1 MFSTTLIKKAQPLVR
16 ALCRFLLGGI
26 MKKLAAFGGKV
37 VIGLAICVLVTTG
50 LKIALNF
57 TVAKASQAKEKVLDV
72 LPKKEVAQRA
82 LTLDESIAKASRSNG
97 IDPLILHVISEKE
110 SAGGNTRA
118 LYRFEPHLFSRL
130 RGEKS
135 YRELSDSEVRML
147 ASSHGVFHILGVTA
161 ERECGLHFS
170 KLYDTEKSAMCAAR
184 IVKRIDETVKA
195 KATEHRLR
203 EIFRQYNG
211 QGPAAEN
218 YAKDAMVRLAAIL
231 YQRTN
236 G

>member
-1 MFSTTLIKKAQPLVR
+1 MFSMNLIEKAKPLVS
-16 ALCRFLLGGI
+16 AFCRFLYGGI
-26 MKKLAAFGGKV
+26 MRKITTFLGKV
-37 VIGLAICVLVTTG
+37 VVGMAICVLVTTG

-57 TVAKASQAKEKVLDV
+57 TVAKALQAKEKIVDV
-72 LPKKEVAQRA
+72 LPKKEVAQRS
-82 LTLDESIAKASRSNG
+82 LNLEESIVKASKTNG
-97 IDPLILHVISEKE
+97 VDPLILHVISDKE
-110 SAGGNTRA
+110 SSGGNQRA

-130 RGEKS
+130 RGDRN

-147 ASSHGVFHILGVTA
+147 ASSHGVFHILGLTA

-184 IVKRIDETVKA
+184 IVRRIDETVKA

-211 QGPAAEN
+211 QGPAAET

>member
-1 MFSTTLIKKAQPLVR
+1 
-16 ALCRFLLGGI
+16 
-26 MKKLAAFGGKV
+26 MKKLGIFAGKAV
-37 VIGLAICVLVTTG
+37 VGLAICVLVTTG

-57 TVAKASQAKEKVLDV
+57 TVAKASQAKNRVLEV
-72 LPKKEVAQRA
+72 LPKREVAQSP
-82 LTLDESIAKASRSNG
+82 LSLEESITKASKING
-97 IDPLILHVISEKE
+97 VDPLILHVISEKE
-110 SAGGNTRA
+110 SAGGNQRA
-118 LYRFEPHLFSRL
+118 LYRFEPHLFTRL

-135 YRELSDSEVRML
+135 YRDLSDSEIRML
-147 ASSHGVFHILGVTA
+147 ASSHGVFHILGITA

-170 KLYDTEKSAMCAAR
+170 KLYDTEKSALCAAR
-184 IVKRIDETVKA
+184 IVRRIDETVKA

-211 QGPAAEN
+211 QGPAAET

>member
-1 MFSTTLIKKAQPLVR
+1 
-16 ALCRFLLGGI
+16 
-26 MKKLAAFGGKV
+26 MKKLGIFAGKAV
-37 VIGLAICVLVTTG
+37 VGLAICVLVTTG

-57 TVAKASQAKEKVLDV
+57 TVAKASQAKNRVLEA
-72 LPKKEVAQRA
+72 LPKREVAQSP
-82 LTLDESIAKASRSNG
+82 LSLEESITKASKING
-97 IDPLILHVISEKE
+97 VDPLILHVISEKE
-110 SAGGNTRA
+110 SAGGNQRA
-118 LYRFEPHLFSRL
+118 LYRFEPHLFTRL
-130 RGEKS
+130 RGEKN
-135 YRELSDSEVRML
+135 YRDLSDSEIRML
-147 ASSHGVFHILGVTA
+147 ASSHGVFHILGITA

-170 KLYDTEKSAMCAAR
+170 KLYDTEKSALCAAR
-184 IVKRIDETVKA
+184 IVRRIDETVKA

-211 QGPAAEN
+211 QGPAAET

>member
-1 MFSTTLIKKAQPLVR
+1 MRNVGV
-16 ALCRFLLGGI
+16 LLG
-26 MKKLAAFGGKV
+26 KV
-37 VIGLAICVLVTTG
+37 IVGMAICVLVTTG

-57 TVAKASQAKEKVLDV
+57 TVAKALQAKEKIVDV
-72 LPKKEVAQRA
+72 LPKKEVAQRP
-82 LTLDESIAKASRSNG
+82 LNLEESIVKASRTNG
-97 IDPLILHVISEKE
+97 VDPLILHVISDKE
-110 SAGGNTRA
+110 SSGGNQRA

-130 RGEKS
+130 RGDKN

-147 ASSHGVFHILGVTA
+147 ASSHGVFHILGLTA

>member
-1 MFSTTLIKKAQPLVR
+1 MSKFVAVV
-16 ALCRFLLGGI
+16 
-26 MKKLAAFGGKV
+26 GKG
-37 VIGLAICVLVTTG
+37 VIGIAICVLVTTG

-57 TVAKASQAKEKVLDV
+57 TIAKASQVKERVLDA
-72 LPKKEVAQRA
+72 LPKKEIAQKP
-82 LTLDESIAKASRSNG
+82 LSLNESIAKASKTAG
-97 IDPLILHVISEKE
+97 VDPLILQVISEKE
-110 SAGGNTRA
+110 SSGGDSRS
-118 LYRFEPHLFSRL
+118 LYRFEPNLFSRL
-130 RGEKS
+130 RGDRS
-135 YRELSDSEVRML
+135 YKDLSDSEVRML
-147 ASSHGVFHILGVTA
+147 ASSHGVFHILGLTA

-170 KLYDTEKSAMCAAR
+170 KLYDVERSAMCAAR

-195 KATEHRLR
+195 KATEHRLK

-218 YAKDAMVRLAAIL
+218 YAKDAMGRLAAIL

>member
-1 MFSTTLIKKAQPLVR
+1 
-16 ALCRFLLGGI
+16 
-26 MKKLAAFGGKV
+26 MKKVGVFAGKV
-37 VIGLAICVLVTTG
+37 VIGMAICVLVTTG

-57 TVAKASQAKEKVLDV
+57 TIAKASQAKERVLDV
-72 LPKKEVAQRA
+72 LPKREVAQIP
-82 LTLDESIAKASRSNG
+82 LSLEQSIAKASRVNG
-97 IDPLILHVISEKE
+97 VDPLILHVISEKE
-110 SAGGNTRA
+110 SSNGNQRA
-118 LYRFEPHLFSRL
+118 LYRFEPHLFTRL

-135 YRELSDSEVRML
+135 YRSLSDSEIRML
-147 ASSHGVFHILGVTA
+147 ASSHGAFHILGLTA

-184 IVKRIDETVKA
+184 IVKRIDESVKA

>member
-1 MFSTTLIKKAQPLVR
+1 
-16 ALCRFLLGGI
+16 
-26 MKKLAAFGGKV
+26 MKKVGVFAGKV
-37 VIGLAICVLVTTG
+37 VIGMAICVLVTTG

-57 TVAKASQAKEKVLDV
+57 TIAKASQAKEKVLDA
-72 LPKKEVAQRA
+72 LPKREVAQSP
-82 LTLDESIAKASRSNG
+82 LSLEQSIAKASRVNG
-97 IDPLILHVISEKE
+97 VDPLILHVISEKE
-110 SAGGNTRA
+110 SSNGNQRA

-135 YRELSDSEVRML
+135 YRSLSDSEIRML
-147 ASSHGVFHILGVTA
+147 ASSHGAFHILGLTA

-184 IVKRIDETVKA
+184 IIKRIDESVKA

>member
-1 MFSTTLIKKAQPLVR
+1 
-16 ALCRFLLGGI
+16 
-26 MKKLAAFGGKV
+26 MKKVGVFAGKV
-37 VIGLAICVLVTTG
+37 VIGMAICVLVTTG

-57 TVAKASQAKEKVLDV
+57 TIAKASQAKEKVLEA
-72 LPKKEVAQRA
+72 LPKREVAQSP
-82 LTLDESIAKASRSNG
+82 LSLEQSIAKASRVNG
-97 IDPLILHVISEKE
+97 VDPLILHVISEKE
-110 SAGGNTRA
+110 SSNGNQRA

-135 YRELSDSEVRML
+135 YRSLSDSEIRML
-147 ASSHGVFHILGVTA
+147 ASSHGAFHILGLTA

-184 IVKRIDETVKA
+184 IIKRIDESVKA

>member
-1 MFSTTLIKKAQPLVR
+1 
-16 ALCRFLLGGI
+16 
-26 MKKLAAFGGKV
+26 MKKLGVFAGKV
-37 VIGLAICVLVTTG
+37 VVGLAICVLVTTG

-57 TVAKASQAKEKVLDV
+57 TIAKASQAKEKVLEA
-72 LPKKEVAQRA
+72 LPKKEVARSPLSLEA
-82 LTLDESIAKASRSNG
+82 SIHKASKVNG

-110 SAGGNTRA
+110 SAGGHQRA
-118 LYRFEPHLFSRL
+118 LYRFEPHLFTRL
-130 RGEKS
+130 RGEKN
-135 YRELSDSEVRML
+135 YRDLSDSEIRML
-147 ASSHGVFHILGVTA
+147 ASSHGVFHILGITA

-170 KLYDTEKSAMCAAR
+170 NLYDTEKSAMCAAK
-184 IVKRIDETVKA
+184 IVRRIDETVKA

>member
-1 MFSTTLIKKAQPLVR
+1 MRKVATVAGKIVV
-16 ALCRFLLGGI
+16 GI
-26 MKKLAAFGGKV
+26 
-37 VIGLAICVLVTTG
+37 AICVLVTTG

-57 TVAKASQAKEKVLDV
+57 TVAKAAQLKERVIDA
-72 LPKKEVAQRA
+72 LPKKEVAQSPLSLEA
-82 LTLDESIAKASRSNG
+82 SISKASKANSV
-97 IDPLILHVISEKE
+97 DPLILHVISDKE
-110 SAGGNTRA
+110 SAGGNQRA
-118 LYRFEPHLFSRL
+118 LYRFEPHLFTRL
-130 RGEKS
+130 RGDKN
-135 YRELSDSEVRML
+135 YRDLSDSEVRML
-147 ASSHGVFHILGVTA
+147 ASSHGVFHILGITA

-170 KLYDTEKSAMCAAR
+170 KLYDTERSAMCAAR

-218 YAKDAMVRLAAIL
+218 YAKDAMGRLAAIL
-231 YQRTN
+231 YQRAN

>member
-1 MFSTTLIKKAQPLVR
+1 
-16 ALCRFLLGGI
+16 
-26 MKKLAAFGGKV
+26 MKKLGIFAGKAV
-37 VIGLAICVLVTTG
+37 VGLAICVLVTTG

-57 TVAKASQAKEKVLDV
+57 TVAKASQAKARVLEA
-72 LPKKEVAQRA
+72 LPKREVAQIPLNLEA
-82 LTLDESIAKASRSNG
+82 SIDKASKVNG
-97 IDPLILHVISEKE
+97 VDPLILHVISEKE
-110 SAGGNTRA
+110 SSKGNQRA
-118 LYRFEPHLFSRL
+118 LYRFEPHLFTRL
-130 RGEKS
+130 RGEKN
-135 YRELSDSEVRML
+135 YRDLSDSEIRML
-147 ASSHGVFHILGVTA
+147 ASSHGAFHILGLTA

-170 KLYDTEKSAMCAAR
+170 KLYDTEKSAMCAAK
-184 IVKRIDETVKA
+184 IVRRIDETVKA

-231 YQRTN
+231 YQRAN

>member
-1 MFSTTLIKKAQPLVR
+1 
-16 ALCRFLLGGI
+16 
-26 MKKLAAFGGKV
+26 MKKVGIFAGKAV
-37 VIGLAICVLVTTG
+37 GGLAMCVLVTTG

-57 TVAKASQAKEKVLDV
+57 TIAKASQAKERVLDA
-72 LPKKEVAQRA
+72 LPKREVAQSP
-82 LTLDESIAKASRSNG
+82 LSLEQSIAKAAKISG
-97 IDPLILHVISEKE
+97 VDPLILHVICDKE
-110 SAGGNTRA
+110 SSGGNPRA
-118 LYRFEPHLFSRL
+118 LYRCEPHLFTRL
-130 RGEKS
+130 RAEKG
-135 YRELSDSEVRML
+135 YRELSDSEIRML
-147 ASSHGVFHILGVTA
+147 ASSHGAFHILGLTA

-170 KLYDTEKSAMCAAR
+170 KLYDMEKSATCAAR

-211 QGPAAEN
+211 QGPAAET

>member
-1 MFSTTLIKKAQPLVR
+1 
-16 ALCRFLLGGI
+16 
-26 MKKLAAFGGKV
+26 MKKLGIFAGKAV
-37 VIGLAICVLVTTG
+37 VGLAICVLVTTG

-57 TVAKASQAKEKVLDV
+57 TVAKASQAKNRVLEA
-72 LPKKEVAQRA
+72 LPKREVAQSP
-82 LTLDESIAKASRSNG
+82 LSLEESITKASKING
-97 IDPLILHVISEKE
+97 VDPLILHVISEKE
-110 SAGGNTRA
+110 SAGGNQRA
-118 LYRFEPHLFSRL
+118 LYRFEPHLFTRL

-135 YRELSDSEVRML
+135 YRDLSDSEIRML
-147 ASSHGVFHILGVTA
+147 ASSHGVFHILGITA

-170 KLYDTEKSAMCAAR
+170 KLYDTEKSALCAAR
-184 IVKRIDETVKA
+184 IVRRIDETVKA

-211 QGPAAEN
+211 QGPAAET

>member
-1 MFSTTLIKKAQPLVR
+1 MFSMNLIEKAKPLVS
-16 ALCRFLLGGI
+16 AVCRFLCGGI
-26 MKKLAAFGGKV
+26 MRKVTTVMGKA
-37 VIGLAICVLVTTG
+37 VIGIAICVLVTTG

-57 TVAKASQAKEKVLDV
+57 TVAKALQAKERVLEA
-72 LPKKEVAQRA
+72 LPKKEVAQSP
-82 LTLDESIAKASRSNG
+82 LSLEQSIAKASKTNG
-97 IDPLILHVISEKE
+97 VDPLILHVISEKE
-110 SAGGNTRA
+110 SSGGNPRA
-118 LYRFEPHLFSRL
+118 LYRFEPHLFTRL
-130 RGEKS
+130 RGEKN
-135 YRELSDSEVRML
+135 YRDLSDSEVRML
-147 ASSHGVFHILGVTA
+147 ASSHGVFHILGLTA

-184 IVKRIDETVKA
+184 IVRRIDESVKA

-203 EIFRQYNG
+203 EIFKQYNG

-236 G
+236 S

>member
-1 MFSTTLIKKAQPLVR
+1 
-16 ALCRFLLGGI
+16 
-26 MKKLAAFGGKV
+26 MKKVGVFAGKV
-37 VIGLAICVLVTTG
+37 VIGMAICVLVTTG

-57 TVAKASQAKEKVLDV
+57 TIAKASQAKEKVLDA
-72 LPKKEVAQRA
+72 LPKREVAQSP
-82 LTLDESIAKASRSNG
+82 LSLEQSIAKASRVNG
-97 IDPLILHVISEKE
+97 VDPLILHVISEKE
-110 SAGGNTRA
+110 SSNGNQRA

-135 YRELSDSEVRML
+135 YRSLSDSEIRML
-147 ASSHGVFHILGVTA
+147 ASSHGAFHILGLTA

-184 IVKRIDETVKA
+184 IVKRIDESVKA